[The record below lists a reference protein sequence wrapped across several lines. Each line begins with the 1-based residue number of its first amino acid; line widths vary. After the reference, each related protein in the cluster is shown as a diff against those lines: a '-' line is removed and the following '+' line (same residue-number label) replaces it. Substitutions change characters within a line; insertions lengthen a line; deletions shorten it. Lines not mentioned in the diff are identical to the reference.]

1 MSTDTL
7 AAPDVRGL
15 QDQLWTAVTSRDEHA
30 AAAVLFTA
38 LDAGIDPE
46 TALLDVIAPVQAR
59 VGTEW
64 AANRLSVAQEHAA
77 SAIAERVIAALAHH
91 PAVRTT
97 PRLGRVT

>member
-46 TALLDVIAPVQAR
+46 TALLDVIALVQAR

-77 SAIAERVIAALAHH
+77 SAIAERVIA
-91 PAVRTT
+91 
-97 PRLGRVT
+97 